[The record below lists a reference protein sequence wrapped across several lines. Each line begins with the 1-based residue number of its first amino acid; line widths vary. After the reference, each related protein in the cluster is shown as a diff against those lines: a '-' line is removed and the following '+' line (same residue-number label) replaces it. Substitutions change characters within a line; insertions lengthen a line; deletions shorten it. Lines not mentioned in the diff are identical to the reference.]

1 VKSFS
6 AGLAHR
12 TQAFTVGRSPRPAR
26 RPVGGRRLH
35 QRRSTHQPTSTRY
48 SGDPGFGGGARA
60 ADATRRGGAEEA
72 HRRPDGQGDGGVH
85 PRLRSRA
92 GHLLPTTTA
101 LPARAYQERRAVRR
115 VRRRR
120 PHLAAALV
128 LPLLAAAAGPAAAR
142 DPPPVRSLLELRQDR
157 VVIQQ
162 WDNSCGAAAL
172 TTVLRPA
179 GQTHARHI
187 KSIPSL
193 FHPFRLR
200 QGPSTNCGAGA
211 PASDPRA
218 PGYVDWHFGQ
228 WR

>member
-1 VKSFS
+1 MSVEV
-6 AGLAHR
+6 R
-12 TQAFTVGRSPRPAR
+12 
-26 RPVGGRRLH
+26 
-35 QRRSTHQPTSTRY
+35 
-48 SGDPGFGGGARA
+48 D
-60 ADATRRGGAEEA
+60 
-72 HRRPDGQGDGGVH
+72 RPDGALGAAGYTKGEARTNQHPRAIPAILASAVALGLLTVPAAAAPTKLTDAQMDKVTAGVH

-92 GHLLPTTTA
+92 EHLLPTTTA

-120 PHLAAALV
+120 PHRAAALV

-142 DPPPVRSLLELRQDR
+142 DPPPVRSLLELQQDR

-187 KSIPSL
+187 NSISSL

-211 PASDPRA
+211 LASDPRA
-218 PGYVDWHFGQ
+218 PGYDDWHFGQ